1 MDSGT
6 QEGASDG
13 TASSDGNSSG
23 KDDTSEIESELDSAR
38 KSNKNVGT
46 KKGDLRANHHPRV
59 PQKSSLMAQ
68 LNKKPTKDGAH
79 YKNTAKMKPVS
90 KTFALS
96 REKENSSTNTATAAP
111 SKTKSSFFNKLALR
125 GLQDNSSDDSDQETK
140 KTKPSHKISAAHAA
154 VAASSASVPAK
165 HTAKGLTTS
174 SSMTMAVDLTSSP
187 LCPVSPSRNNNL
199 GLAHQ
204 SNSVSAA
211 PTSPFG
217 WGF

>member
-1 MDSGT
+1 M
-6 QEGASDG
+6 DG
-13 TASSDGNSSG
+13 TASSNGNSSDG
-23 KDDTSEIESELDSAR
+23 NDDMSEIESELDSAR
-38 KSNKNVGT
+38 KNNKNAGP
-46 KKGDLRANHHPRV
+46 KKGDLRDQNRLHV

-68 LNKKPTKDGAH
+68 LSKKPTKDGAH
-79 YKNTAKMKPVS
+79 YKNTPKMKPVS

-96 REKENSSTNTATAAP
+96 REKENSSTNTATVAT

-140 KTKPSHKISAAHAA
+140 KTKRVHKISAAHATS
-154 VAASSASVPAK
+154 VSSASLPAK

-174 SSMTMAVDLTSSP
+174 MTMALDLTSSP
-187 LCPVSPSRNNNL
+187 LYSVSPSRNNNL

-204 SNSVSAA
+204 SNSVSVA